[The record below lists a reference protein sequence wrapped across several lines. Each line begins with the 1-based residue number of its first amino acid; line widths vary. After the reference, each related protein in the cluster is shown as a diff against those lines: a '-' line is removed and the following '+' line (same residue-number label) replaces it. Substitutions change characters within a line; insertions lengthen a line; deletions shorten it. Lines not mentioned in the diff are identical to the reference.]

1 MGQKKNRPEAA
12 TSGRNPTGQT
22 HEDDTIIISPRLHGR
37 KTSMIIFDE
46 LYPLKHGGGDYGN

>member
-22 HEDDTIIISPRLHGR
+22 HEDDTTIIAPRLHGR
-37 KTSMIIFDE
+37 KTSMIIFNE
-46 LYPLKHGGGDYGN
+46 LHSLIHGGGDCGN